1 MVIYSMEPKTI
12 GAAKFKE
19 QCLAILDDLDAEG
32 IVVTKHGR
40 PVARIT
46 PIAQTNAEFLKSL
59 TGDKVKVKGDIMSTG
74 VQWDA
79 TR

>member
-1 MVIYSMEPKTI
+1 MATNNMEPKTI